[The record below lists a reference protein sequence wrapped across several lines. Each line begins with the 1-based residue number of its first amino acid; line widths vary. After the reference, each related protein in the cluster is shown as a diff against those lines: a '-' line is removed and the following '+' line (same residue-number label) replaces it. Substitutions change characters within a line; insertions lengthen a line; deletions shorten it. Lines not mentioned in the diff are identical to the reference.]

1 MTERGLSVIR
11 KLSTAASARA
21 LRIRRYAP
29 HTRGAEGHS
38 PSETPPT
45 MRNPRCGGHSV
56 PLRHSSLF
64 PHLQTLDHAPLRRRY
79 RMLNDTNITNDSENN
94 KFGYMFLR
102 AMAAFRREGPFS
114 SLPLSSA
121 AGLSARGHVAASGFG
136 EGRRCAKGVRGLRKI
151 PDRRERGRGC
161 GIHAEGEDGGG
172 AARRGTVRCRG
183 RRLFFEDVDGEA
195 LSAGRER
202 LRNSGSKRFG
212 ERGTSPKDPAGARAD
227 RTPKR
232 SRQVR
237 DLLRRRSRAI
247 AVAPQ
252 ERRFRQNFHGRKAAG
267 FHRRLRIRPSGP
279 Q

>member
-29 HTRGAEGHS
+29 HTRGAEEHS

-79 RMLNDTNITNDSENN
+79 RMLDDTNITNDSENN
-94 KFGYMFLR
+94 KFGHMFLR

-121 AGLSARGHVAASGFG
+121 AGLSVRGHAAASGFG
-136 EGRRCAKGVRGLRKI
+136 EGGRRCAKGVRGLRKI

-172 AARRGTVRCRG
+172 TARRGAVRRRG
-183 RRLFFEDVDGEA
+183 HRLFFEDGKKREPCEKCTVPRFFLRRSGPNYSIGRTRI
-195 LSAGRER
+195 SAMPSVSRTR
-202 LRNSGSKRFG
+202 RSMSVFSS
-212 ERGTSPKDPAGARAD
+212 TSP
-227 RTPKR
+227 
-232 SRQVR
+232 
-237 DLLRRRSRAI
+237 
-247 AVAPQ
+247 
-252 ERRFRQNFHGRKAAG
+252 
-267 FHRRLRIRPSGP
+267 
-279 Q
+279 